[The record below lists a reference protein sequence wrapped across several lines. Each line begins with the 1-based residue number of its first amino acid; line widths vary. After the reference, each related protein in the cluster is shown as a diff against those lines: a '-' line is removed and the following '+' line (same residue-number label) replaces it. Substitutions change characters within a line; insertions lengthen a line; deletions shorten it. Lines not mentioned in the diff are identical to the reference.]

1 MISQR
6 GNSNAQ
12 SHQMK
17 RTEHRGHVGTTKR
30 TLVEKQK
37 DKGKKGQRQKVLIQK
52 DARVN
57 GVMSLVSQC
66 KKDAPEVIRH
76 YRMCRYIR
84 SAQPFLP

>member
-1 MISQR
+1 LR
-6 GNSNAQ
+6 NK
-12 SHQMK
+12 K
-17 RTEHRGHVGTTKR
+17 RR
-30 TLVEKQK
+30 
-37 DKGKKGQRQKVLIQK
+37 GKKVRQKVLIQK